1 MDRDRKIPEV
11 NAGSMADIAFLLLI
25 FFLVAT
31 SIETDVGLDR
41 KLPPDNTT
49 PPLPIAERN
58 IFRVSLNKNNELF
71 VEDGIMQLNDL
82 QAAAISFLDNGASLP
97 SSDGF
102 CDYCQGER
110 NMESSENP
118 DKAIISFNS
127 DREASYGMYV
137 SVQNE
142 LTSAYNTL
150 RNREANRLFNQ
161 DYVSMEEAYYAP
173 ETPVEVKAS
182 LKKNIEQIRQMFP
195 MKLIE
200 AETNIKG

>member
-1 MDRDRKIPEV
+1 MDRNRKIPEV

-41 KLPPDNTT
+41 KLPPDNAT
-49 PPLPIAERN
+49 PPPPITERN
-58 IFRVSLNKNNELF
+58 IFRVSLNKNNELL
-71 VEDGIMQLNDL
+71 VEDGIMQLKDL
-82 QAAAISFLDNGASLP
+82 QAAAISFLDNGAGLP
-97 SSDGF
+97 GSDGF
-102 CDYCQGER
+102 CDYCQGGR
-110 NMESSENP
+110 NAESSENP

-173 ETPVEVKAS
+173 ETAVEVKVS
-182 LKKNIEQIRQMFP
+182 LKKNIEQIREMFP

-200 AETNIKG
+200 AETNKKS